1 MLNPQDIVVMLKVYC
16 LNSEWTYAE
25 LAESLKTSTSVVH
38 DALQRCDECHLYNVK
53 KRIVF
58 KGALEEFLVNGLKYV
73 FVTGIGTMVR
83 GIPTAHSAEPLKSL
97 FVKKPINGQ

>member
-1 MLNPQDIVVMLKVYC
+1 MLKPQDIVVMLKVYC

-53 KRIVF
+53 KELYSRELWKNF
-58 KGALEEFLVNGLKYV
+58 
-73 FVTGIGTMVR
+73 
-83 GIPTAHSAEPLKSL
+83 
-97 FVKKPINGQ
+97 